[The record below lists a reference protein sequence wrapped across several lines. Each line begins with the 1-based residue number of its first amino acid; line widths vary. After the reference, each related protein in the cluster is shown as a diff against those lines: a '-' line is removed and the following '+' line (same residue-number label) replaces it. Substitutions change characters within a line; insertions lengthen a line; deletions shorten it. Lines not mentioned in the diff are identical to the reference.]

1 MRESAPAKGCCALAK
16 PTFDVVV
23 VVVVVASTSSPAA
36 IIDTTI
42 GNNL

>member
-16 PTFDVVV
+16 PTFVV

-36 IIDTTI
+36 IIDATI

>member
-16 PTFDVVV
+16 PTFV

-36 IIDTTI
+36 IIDATI
-42 GNNL
+42 GNDL